1 MQVEGVSLQA
11 AREGYIIV
19 GGTLVV
25 TACFFI
31 YSTRKIAEEDELIVF
46 TLNVPTF
53 KLILA
58 PYVM

>member
-1 MQVEGVSLQA
+1 MSLQA